1 LAKRPYT
8 LFALLEARS
17 KDKYIPDEDLNWAL
31 RQYDKVIE
39 KEQSVQ
45 LSKKARDKFNIAKI
59 EKGVVKPKGLW
70 LEHII
75 AVRLRVKK
83 ILDMYL
89 WEGWRDIEKIKK
101 FIEKTFY
108 AVYKLDSEKDIQE
121 FDAEQLI
128 VEDFRT
134 KEKIKYFNEYTPER

>member
-1 LAKRPYT
+1 M
-8 LFALLEARS
+8 
-17 KDKYIPDEDLNWAL
+17 
-31 RQYDKVIE
+31 
-39 KEQSVQ
+39 
-45 LSKKARDKFNIAKI
+45 
-59 EKGVVKPKGLW
+59 KPKGLW